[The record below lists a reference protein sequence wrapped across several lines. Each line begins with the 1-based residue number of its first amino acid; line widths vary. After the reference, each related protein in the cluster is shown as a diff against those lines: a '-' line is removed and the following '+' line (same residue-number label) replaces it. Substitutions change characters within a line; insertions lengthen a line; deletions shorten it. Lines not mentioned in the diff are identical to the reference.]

1 MTKRFVRM
9 IIKAVGYAAGVV
21 FIFDF
26 SFTDWGIG
34 LLLASAAVAV
44 VCVFIWTHFDLGDTY
59 DENEPSPKHPP
70 N

>member
-1 MTKRFVRM
+1 M
-9 IIKAVGYAAGVV
+9 IIKAVGYAAGVE

-34 LLLASAAVAV
+34 LLLVSAAVAV

-59 DENEPSPKHPP
+59 DEDETPP
-70 N
+70 TNPNN